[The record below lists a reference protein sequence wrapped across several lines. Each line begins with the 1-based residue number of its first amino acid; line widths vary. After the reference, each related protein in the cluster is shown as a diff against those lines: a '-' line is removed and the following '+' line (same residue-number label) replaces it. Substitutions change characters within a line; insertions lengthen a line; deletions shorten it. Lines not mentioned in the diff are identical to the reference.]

1 MPTSSIHILVVDDQP
16 ELMQEV
22 LPVYGYQVTVATDG
36 QQALE
41 QLTETGT
48 AFDLMLLDVMM
59 PVLNGWEVLRQLRSH
74 PTLRHLPVI
83 LLTALDEEVDQVS
96 GLKIGADDYIVKPFK
111 IPNLLARI
119 EAVLRRTRR
128 SPAAKPY
135 ATSGMMGGGRMGD
148 PPTGEESPSIQ
159 PLTDREREILGL
171 VAEGMSNKAIAEHLV
186 VSELTIKTHLKNIF
200 KKLNVS
206 SRTQA
211 IHVGMQHHL
220 IATLGAD

>member
-1 MPTSSIHILVVDDQP
+1 MSTPSIHILVVDDQP
-16 ELMQEV
+16 ELLQEV
-22 LPVYGYQVTVATDG
+22 LPAYGYQVTVAIDG

-41 QLTETGT
+41 QLAQPG
-48 AFDLMLLDVMM
+48 AGFDLMLLDVMM
-59 PVLNGWEVLRQLRSH
+59 PVLNGWDVLRQLRSR
-74 PTLRHLPVI
+74 PAFKHLPVI
-83 LLTALDEEVDQVS
+83 LLTALDDEVDQVS

-128 SPAAKPY
+128 SPGAKPY
-135 ATSGMMGGGRMGD
+135 ATSGRAGGGS
-148 PPTGEESPSIQ
+148 TGENPGGGEGQSIQ

-200 KKLNVS
+200 KKLSVS

-220 IATLGAD
+220 IATLGTD